1 MEAKDFEGRDRDR
14 DFIYQELQRFT
25 PAWIM
30 EARAGIPLQ
39 AKSLPHLWCKA
50 EGHNEEMPMEASERR
65 RSAHGTKEPSPSSHD
80 MVGLLLSME
89 CPPVNHEYTVIQS

>member
-65 RSAHGTKEPSPSSHD
+65 RSAH
-80 MVGLLLSME
+80 VGLGIRFFSKLRFGFSVLKNFGFSNIRNRS
-89 CPPVNHEYTVIQS
+89 VF